1 MNPGTKT
8 SAAILGLSVLLGLTS
23 LGYLLASAA
32 IDFKEYERSVT
43 VKGLAERDLPA
54 DIVIWPI
61 IFTEASNDLG
71 ELYTSIDAGK
81 KKIESFLVNHG
92 VEANEIS
99 HSLPS
104 ITDKLAQQY
113 GGGERSEF
121 RYTAI
126 QTVTVYSQQV
136 DLVRKAM
143 NQLSELGKS
152 GIAFTGRDYQNQIEY
167 LFTGLNQLKPE
178 MIQEATANAREV
190 ALKFAQDSNSRLGKI
205 KKASQGQFSINPRD
219 KNNPHLKKIR
229 VVSTIEY
236 YLSD

>member
-1 MNPGTKT
+1 MNSGIKT
-8 SAAILGLSVLLGLTS
+8 SAAILGVAILLGLTS

-43 VKGLAERDLPA
+43 VKGLSERDIPA

-61 IFTEASNDLG
+61 VFTEASNDLG
-71 ELYTSIDAGK
+71 QLYSAIDAGK
-81 KKIESFLVNHG
+81 QKIEGFLTTQG
-92 VEANEIS
+92 IEPNEIS

-126 QTVTVYSQQV
+126 QTVTVYSRQV
-136 DLVRKAM
+136 GLVRKAM
-143 NQLSELGKS
+143 NRLSELGKS
-152 GIAFTGRDYQNQIEY
+152 GIAFTGSDYQNQIEY
-167 LFTGLNQLKPE
+167 LFTGLNRLKPE

-190 ALKFAQDSNSRLGKI
+190 ALKFAQDSDSRLGKI